1 MVGPPVGGMTPPR
14 AAARA
19 AAPSAARDRIVAFG
33 DIVND
38 VVVVPR
44 AAIRPDTDTIS
55 TIRPRPGGSAANTA
69 AWLGSLGSA
78 VDFVGC
84 VGVADLDYHSQQ
96 LRAQGVVPHLTT
108 APGLPTSTIV
118 IVVEG
123 EHRTMLTERGANRAL
138 RGADL
143 SDELLEQAAVL
154 HLTGYTL
161 IDGPRA
167 PGLRELIDRA
177 HAAGAIVSFNP
188 GSAGFIADFG
198 PDDFTAAMEGV
209 DLVVANVDE
218 AALLC
223 GQTSAERIAQ
233 TMADRHGIA
242 VITHGPE
249 TVFVAERGRK
259 PIAVPVPQA
268 RVIDPTGAGDA
279 MSAGFL
285 HSWVAERDLLQAAQ
299 AGILVAARAVMVM
312 GGRPVI

>member
-1 MVGPPVGGMTPPR
+1 MMAAKPAGPLLQRT
-14 AAARA
+14 
-19 AAPSAARDRIVAFG
+19 RIVAFG

-38 VVVVPR
+38 IVAVPR
-44 AAIRPDTDTIS
+44 AAVRRDTDTMS

-69 AWLGSLGSA
+69 AWLGSLGSP

-84 VGVADLDYHSQQ
+84 VGIADLDYHVQQ

-118 IVVEG
+118 ILVEG

-138 RGADL
+138 RAADL
-143 SDELLEQAAVL
+143 TDDLLEQAAVL

-167 PGLRELIDRA
+167 PGMRDLIDRA
-177 HAAGAIVSFNP
+177 HAAGAVVSLNP

-198 PDDFTAAMEGV
+198 PADFVSAIEGV
-209 DLVVANVDE
+209 DIVVANVAE

-223 GQTSAERIAQ
+223 DQTDPERVAHA
-233 TMADRHGIA
+233 MADRYGLA
-242 VITHGPE
+242 VITQGPDN
-249 TVFVAERGRK
+249 VFVAERGSK
-259 PIAVPVPQA
+259 PVSLPVPQV
-268 RVIDPTGAGDA
+268 RTIDPTGAGDA

-285 HSWVAERDLLQAAQ
+285 NSWVTNRDPVRAAQ
-299 AGILVAARAVMVM
+299 AGILVAARAVMVI

>member
-1 MVGPPVGGMTPPR
+1 MT
-14 AAARA
+14 AARQA
-19 AAPSAARDRIVAFG
+19 VDAPRTRIVTFG

-38 VVVVPR
+38 IVAVPR
-44 AAIRPDTDTIS
+44 AAVRRDTDTIS

-69 AWLGSLGSA
+69 AWLGALGSP

-84 VGVADLDYHSQQ
+84 VGIADLDYHSQQ
-96 LRAQGVVPHLTT
+96 LQAQGVVAHLST

-118 IVVEG
+118 ILVEG

-138 RGADL
+138 RAADL
-143 SDELLEQAAVL
+143 TDDLLERAAVL

-167 PGLRELIDRA
+167 AGMRELIDRA
-177 HAAGAIVSFNP
+177 HAAGAVVSLNP

-198 PDDFTAAMEGV
+198 AADFVSAVEGV
-209 DLVVANVDE
+209 DIVIANVHE

-223 GQTSAERIAQ
+223 DQTEPERIAQ
-233 TMADRHGIA
+233 AMGDRYGLA
-242 VITHGPE
+242 VITQGPDN
-249 TVFVAERGRK
+249 VFVAQRASK
-259 PIAVPVPQA
+259 PISVPVPQA
-268 RVIDPTGAGDA
+268 RIVDPTGAGDA

-285 HSWVAERDLLQAAQ
+285 NSWVADHDAVRAAQ
-299 AGILVAARAVMVM
+299 AGIMVAARAVMVI

>member
-1 MVGPPVGGMTPPR
+1 MT
-14 AAARA
+14 AARQA
-19 AAPSAARDRIVAFG
+19 VDAPRTRIVTFG

-38 VVVVPR
+38 IVAVPR
-44 AAIRPDTDTIS
+44 AAVRRDTDTIS

-69 AWLGSLGSA
+69 AWLGALGSP

-84 VGVADLDYHSQQ
+84 VGIADLDYHSQQ
-96 LRAQGVVPHLTT
+96 LQAQGVVPHLST

-118 IVVEG
+118 ILVEG

-138 RGADL
+138 RAADL
-143 SDELLEQAAVL
+143 TDDLLERSAVL

-167 PGLRELIDRA
+167 AGMRELIDRA
-177 HAAGAIVSFNP
+177 HAAGAVVSLNP

-198 PDDFTAAMEGV
+198 PADFVSAVEGV
-209 DLVVANVDE
+209 DIVIANVHE

-223 GQTSAERIAQ
+223 DQTEPERIAQ
-233 TMADRHGIA
+233 AMGDRYGLA
-242 VITHGPE
+242 VITQGPDN
-249 TVFVAERGRK
+249 VFVAQRASK
-259 PIAVPVPQA
+259 PISVPVPQA
-268 RVIDPTGAGDA
+268 RIVDPTGAGDA

-285 HSWVAERDLLQAAQ
+285 NSWVADHDAVRAAQ
-299 AGILVAARAVMVM
+299 AGIMVAARAVMVI

>member
-1 MVGPPVGGMTPPR
+1 MTPAKP
-14 AAARA
+14 AAKGATRN
-19 AAPSAARDRIVAFG
+19 RIVCFG

-69 AWLGSLGSA
+69 AWLGSLGSP

-84 VGVADLDYHSQQ
+84 VGVADLDYHAQQ

-138 RGADL
+138 RVTDL

-161 IDGPRA
+161 VDGPRSA
-167 PGLRELIDRA
+167 GFRELVDRA
-177 HAAGAIVSFNP
+177 HAAGAVVSFNP

-198 PDDFTAAMEGV
+198 PGDFAAAIGGV
-209 DLVVANVDE
+209 DLMIANVDE

-223 GQTSAERIAQ
+223 DQTSPERIAQ
-233 TMADRHGIA
+233 VMADRHGIA
-242 VITHGPE
+242 VITQGPE
-249 TVFVAERGRK
+249 SVFVAERKHK
-259 PIAVPVPQA
+259 PISVPVPQA

-285 HSWVAERDLLQAAQ
+285 HSWVSDRDLLQATQ